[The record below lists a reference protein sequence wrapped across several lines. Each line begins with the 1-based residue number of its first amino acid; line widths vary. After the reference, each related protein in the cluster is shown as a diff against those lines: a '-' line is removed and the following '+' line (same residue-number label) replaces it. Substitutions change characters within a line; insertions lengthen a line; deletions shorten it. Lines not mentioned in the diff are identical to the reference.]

1 MNTPLY
7 LWQEECLSAWF
18 NNRCQ
23 GIVQAVTGSGKTLLA
38 LEAARRLEDKLAKS
52 GKKLKVKI
60 VVPTSALMRQ
70 WERAVKEFRIAAALP
85 VQKIGLRGGGFKD
98 RTDCPY
104 MIYVINSARY
114 ELARQ
119 ILSEL
124 QKGETIL
131 LIADECHHYQSGQNR
146 LIFEFLPRSKPYA
159 RHFFSLGLSATL
171 PAGEEGHYLCSVL
184 GRKIYSY
191 GMEKALTLQTV
202 CPYDIFH
209 IALPF
214 TWKERMDY
222 NDLTDKM
229 NRIYSNLLNLCPKLR
244 HITQTERFA
253 LLRELSAGKNLR
265 IADMAASYMAL
276 TYQRKSLICLASSR
290 LSCVCALISR
300 LEPGEKIIIFGE
312 RIAQAD
318 ELYGILHRKYPQR
331 VGRIHSQMGA
341 QANKNTLERFRAGDL
356 RILVSCKA
364 MDEGVDVPD
373 ASVGIILSST
383 SAQRQRIQ
391 RLGRIIRKSEGK
403 ERASLYYLH
412 IEESAE
418 DNVFLPDSKDI
429 RLFDLKYHPD
439 TGEFSCKEYQERAE
453 RLLERLQSEKH
464 RGEKRREEQRGKEK
478 QGEEQ
483 QKEARRCLQK
493 GIVRAD
499 WKREIDDLEIRI
511 NSARYASEKN
521 YWICMKR
528 MREMDSPAF

>member
-18 NNRCQ
+18 NNHCR

-38 LEAARRLEDKLAKS
+38 LEAARRLEDKLKKS

-70 WERAVKEFRIAAALP
+70 WERAVSEFRISAALP
-85 VQKIGLRGGGFKD
+85 PQKIGLRGGGFKD
-98 RTDCPY
+98 RTDCSY

-124 QKGETIL
+124 QESETIL

-146 LIFEFLPRSKPYA
+146 LIFEFLPRSKPYSW
-159 RHFFSLGLSATL
+159 HFFSLGLSATL
-171 PAGEEGHYLCSVL
+171 PAGEEGRYLSSVL

-191 GMEKALTLQTV
+191 GMEKALALQTV

-214 TWKERMDY
+214 TGTERMDY
-222 NDLTDKM
+222 DSLTDKM
-229 NRIYSNLLNLCPKLR
+229 NRIYSNLLKLCPELR

-253 LLRELSAGKNLR
+253 LLRELSASKNLR

-290 LSCVCALISR
+290 LSCVCALINR
-300 LEPGEKIIIFGE
+300 LDSGEKIMIFGE

-318 ELYGILHRKYPQR
+318 ELYRLLHRQYPQR
-331 VGRIHSQMGA
+331 VGKIHSQMGTL
-341 QANKNTLERFRAGDL
+341 ANKNTLERFRAGDL
-356 RILVSCKA
+356 RILISCKA

-373 ASVGIILSST
+373 AAVGIVLSST

-391 RLGRIIRKSEGK
+391 RLGRIIRKNEGK

-429 RLFDLKYHPD
+429 RLFDLQYHPD
-439 TGEFSCKEYQERAE
+439 TGEFSCKEYQKRAGQLLK
-453 RLLERLQSEKH
+453 RLLA
-464 RGEKRREEQRGKEK
+464 EKRREERRR
-478 QGEEQ
+478 EEQ

-511 NSARYASEKN
+511 NHARYASEKN

-528 MREMDSPAF
+528 MREMDDEE